1 MNLHF
6 ITSISKEYW
15 YSTAKHCIN
24 TWNLPGKVTIF
35 IDQKHGDLDW
45 LSEVPYHKQLLSV
58 PELTVDNFT
67 NTAKVRKFWGKTCS
81 QIVSVR
87 NREENERI
95 IWVDSDVEQLQ
106 SISPE
111 LFNFSFEAPIGIM
124 RSGTID
130 DCWETGLVIFNQEN
144 GKLNQ
149 FMKKYEKNWNDEE
162 TLSSLWK
169 PYDALVLGYTAE
181 DRGYYNL
188 CTSPCANVEALEHT
202 RYAGYLKHWINK
214 DNKQQLQNKSNDNSS
229 NLS

>member
-24 TWNLPGKVTIF
+24 TWNLPGKITVF
-35 IDQKHGDLDW
+35 IDQQYGDLDW
-45 LSEVPYHKQLLSV
+45 ISEIPFHKHLLSV
-58 PELTVDNFT
+58 PHLKVDDFT

-81 QIVSVR
+81 QIVAVR

-106 SISPE
+106 KIPAS
-111 LFNFSFEAPIGIM
+111 LFDFSFSEPVGVM
-124 RSGTID
+124 HSGGTD

-149 FMKKYEKNWNDEE
+149 FMKKYENHWNDEE
-162 TLSSLWK
+162 VLSSLWR

-181 DRGYYNL
+181 DRGFFNL
-188 CTSPCANVEALEHT
+188 CDIPCANIDALEHT
-202 RYAGYLKHWINK
+202 RYSTYLKHWINK
-214 DNKQQLQNKSNDNSS
+214 NNKQLLITKNQ
-229 NLS
+229 